1 MTKNRYCMEE
11 LKEFIK
17 QQIIKDLTELY
28 GPIDGII
35 QVKENKD
42 LSKGN
47 FSISLRA
54 VANALNK

>member
-1 MTKNRYCMEE
+1 MNLDEI
-11 LKEFIK
+11 KEFIK

-28 GPIDGII
+28 GPIAGIENMI

-47 FSISLRA
+47 FSVSFHA

>member
-1 MTKNRYCMEE
+1 MEA

-28 GPIDGII
+28 GPIEGIENMI

-47 FSISLRA
+47 FSVSLHA
-54 VANALNK
+54 VANALNN

>member
-1 MTKNRYCMEE
+1 MEA

-17 QQIIKDLTELY
+17 QQIIKDLTEMF
-28 GPIDGII
+28 GPIAGIENMI

-47 FSISLRA
+47 FSVSFHA

>member
-1 MTKNRYCMEE
+1 MKE

-17 QQIIKDLTELY
+17 QQIIKDLIEKY
-28 GPIDGII
+28 GPIEDIENMI
-35 QVKENKD
+35 QVKDNKD

-47 FSISLRA
+47 FSVSLHA

>member
-1 MTKNRYCMEE
+1 MEA

-17 QQIIKDLTELY
+17 QQIIKDLTELF
-28 GPIDGII
+28 GPIAGIENMI

-47 FSISLRA
+47 FSVSFHA